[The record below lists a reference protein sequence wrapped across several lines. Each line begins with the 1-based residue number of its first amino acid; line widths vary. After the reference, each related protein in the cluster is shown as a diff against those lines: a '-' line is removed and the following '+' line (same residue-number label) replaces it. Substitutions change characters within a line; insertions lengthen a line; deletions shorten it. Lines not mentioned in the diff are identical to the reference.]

1 MAESGTTSP
10 ASPELLLPRWD
21 PAEPRRAQ
29 LEAGLRDS
37 IRSGRLRPGVRLP
50 SSRAL
55 GVELGVSRRLVVEAY
70 EQLAAEGYL
79 VSSRGSGTRVA
90 PGGAGGPAPQDRVAD
105 GRASGDEDAAWP
117 ASGDSNGATDPAVV
131 EASAG
136 AIAPPGT
143 EIDLFPGAPDLSLFP
158 RRAWGRALR
167 RALAE
172 LPDARLGY
180 GEFAGTEEL
189 REAVAE
195 HLGRVR
201 AAAAEPGRIVVT
213 AGYQQGLRIFCQL
226 LKGRGARRVGIEDPG
241 YPVAAWTV
249 EAEGLELVPLPVDED
264 GLDVEALRAA
274 DPDAVI
280 ATPAHSLPAGAVLAA
295 ERRLALV
302 EWARERG
309 ALVLEDDYDAEL
321 RYDRR
326 GPAGTLQGLA
336 PDVVVLAGSVSKTL
350 APALRLGWL
359 CLPVDAV
366 AAATIARGMLD
377 GGGPRLEERALAE
390 LIASG
395 AFDRHVRAARAHY
408 RDKRAALLEAL
419 AAELPGARVRGIAA
433 GLHVLLELPE
443 GVEEADIVARAAA
456 AGVRVQGLADFTRA
470 NRQPPALVLG
480 YGLPTVRELREAVAI
495 IAGACNDARES

>member
-21 PAEPRRAQ
+21 PAAPRRAQ
-29 LEAGLRDS
+29 LEAGLRES

-55 GVELGVSRRLVVEAY
+55 GTELGVSRRLVVEAY
-70 EQLAAEGYL
+70 EQLGAEGYL

-90 PGGAGGPAPQDRVAD
+90 PATAGGPSPSDRPAAD
-105 GRASGDEDAAWP
+105 GGAA
-117 ASGDSNGATDPAVV
+117 A
-131 EASAG
+131 AG
-136 AIAPPGT
+136 AAPAPDAR
-143 EIDLFPGAPDLSLFP
+143 IDLFPGLPDLSLFP

-189 REAVAE
+189 RDALAE

-201 AAAAEPGRIVVT
+201 AAAATPGRIVVT
-213 AGYQQGLRIFCQL
+213 AGYQQGLRVFCAL
-226 LKGRGARRVGIEDPG
+226 LRGRAAKRVAIEDPG
-241 YPVAAWTV
+241 YPIAAWTV
-249 EAEGLELVPLPVDED
+249 EGEGFELLPVPVDDD
-264 GLDVEALRAA
+264 GLDIAALVAA
-274 DPDAVI
+274 NPDAAIV
-280 ATPAHSLPAGAVLAA
+280 TPAHSLPVGAVLAA

-359 CLPVDAV
+359 CLPDDAV
-366 AAATIARGMLD
+366 AAAALARGLLD

-390 LIASG
+390 LIGSG

-408 RDKRAALLEAL
+408 RDRRAALLEAID
-419 AAELPGARVRGIAA
+419 AALPGARVRGIAA
-433 GLHVLLELPE
+433 GLHALLELPA
-443 GVEEADIVARAAA
+443 GVDEAAVVARAGAE
-456 AGVRVQGLADFTRA
+456 GVRVQGLADFTRA
-470 NRQPPALVLG
+470 HPQPPALVLG
-480 YGLPTVRELREAVAI
+480 YGLPTPRELREAVAV
-495 IAGACNDARES
+495 IAAACAEGPAA